1 MPYSTN
7 KTIEGLDAVTGDVTS
22 TDHSIIS
29 RAGNTYRATFDKIL
43 NFIFGAKTELTSTV
57 STDVVLFKRGST
69 INQAQL
75 ANLLPAD
82 SVTTA
87 KLAANSVTFAK
98 LASSANSA
106 DRAVG
111 ANHIQDNAIE
121 SSRIVAGAIVEA
133 KIAADSVNSLALK
146 AESVT
151 DAKIFPNTITASKLS
166 QNITSNTSGNPE
178 RVVTLLNPPPFNQWE
193 SYSNTTNLPI
203 SSLQHYRTI
212 NRTLG
217 VANINVVTPK
227 TTFPGGT
234 GSGSTFGGAF
244 SGSVLLPDGRI
255 FLVPFNHSEV
265 WIYDPVRDSYT
276 VPSGGSNLGT
286 NLGLFMGGVLM
297 PPAETNRTYLDTSL
311 ATHGYRVLCIP
322 YNRKAPLIYHV
333 SLNSCVM
340 GSDNA
345 SLPTKAFCGGVL
357 LPTQMGAGGQR
368 KALLAPYESSQAY
381 TIGYNGDM
389 VAISGINLTSPR
401 AHGAILTS
409 SGNAVFFSSTGR
421 AVLNTTTGTISHT
434 SSGSYA
440 SRYPV
445 ATADGHQILIPI
457 TAGSV
462 DRVVDSDQ
470 SFVANH
476 GNLTTVTNGG
486 WFGAVRFPCGAI
498 LGLGMGMNIRP
509 FLIDETLTSGMN
521 LLDNAVLGSPG
532 WGGQGQ
538 VGALGTDLGRSPF
551 SGGVLLPDGRAF
563 ITPCTS
569 TTARIVS
576 VRTSVCPPDW
586 NVILGPNNN
595 KL

>member
-43 NFIFGAKTELTSTV
+43 NFIFGAKTELASTV
-57 STDVVLFKRGST
+57 STDVVLFKRGT
-69 INQAQL
+69 AINQAQL

-121 SSRIVAGAIVEA
+121 SPRIAAGAIVEA
-133 KIAADSVNSLALK
+133 KLAADSVNNAALK
-146 AESVT
+146 SEVVT
-151 DAKIFPNTITASKLS
+151 DGKIAPSTISASKFS
-166 QNITSNTSGNPE
+166 RDITSNPIGNP
-178 RVVTLLNPPPFNQWE
+178 RRIVSLLNPPAFNEWE
-193 SYSNTTNLPI
+193 SYSNTTNLPN

-212 NRTLG
+212 NRSLG
-217 VANINVVTPK
+217 RVAINVVVPK
-227 TTFPGGT
+227 TIFPGGT
-234 GSGSTFGGAF
+234 GSNATYGGAF

-265 WIYDPVRDSYT
+265 WIYDPIKDSYT
-276 VPSGGSNLGT
+276 TPNSGGTGLGT
-286 NLGLFMGGVLM
+286 NQGLYMGGILM
-297 PPAETNRTYLDTSL
+297 PPTTTSSYLDSNLTSS
-311 ATHGYRVLCIP
+311 GYRVLCIP
-322 YNRKAPLIYHV
+322 YNKKAPLIYNV
-333 SLNSCVM
+333 STNSCT
-340 GSDNA
+340 SPAENA
-345 SLPTKAFCGGVL
+345 ALPLKGFCGGVL
-357 LPTQMGAGGQR
+357 LPTQMGVGTQR
-368 KALLAPYESSQAY
+368 KALLAPYENNQPFTMS
-381 TIGYNGDM
+381 YNGEM
-389 VAISGINLTSPR
+389 AALSGVNLTSPK
-401 AHGAILTS
+401 AHGAVLTS
-409 SGNAVFFSSTGR
+409 SGNAVFFTSTGR
-421 AVLNTTTGTISHT
+421 AVLNTTSGTISHST
-434 SSGSYA
+434 GAYIN
-440 SRYPV
+440 RYPV

-462 DRVVDSDQ
+462 ERVLDSDQ
-470 SFVANH
+470 SFVANY

-498 LGLGMGMNIRP
+498 LGLGMGMNTRP